1 MTTAPIATRP
11 DNGNWGQFTLQAGV
25 DLLDRGLSVFDAELR
40 MVAWNRAFLQLLDF
54 PAELAFVGASFES
67 FIRYN
72 ARRGEYGDQPED
84 EAVRERVALAMQFL
98 PHDLERMRPDG
109 RILRITG
116 QPLPGHGF
124 VTLYSDVTEQRRAEQ
139 ALLLA
144 NAELESRVLAR
155 TAELQSINQR
165 LRDALTDNEQI
176 TASLRRSE
184 HQMRLVTDSIPALIA
199 YFRHDRSYTYI
210 NRGYQDWFGLDPA
223 HPESVSARDFLG
235 SEVYERIRPF
245 VARALTGQPVTF
257 DYELGVRSGRTLS
270 VRTSLIPDRSPD
282 GEVAGC
288 FELTFDITQE
298 KHAQALVVRAQ
309 KMKAMGQLTGGLAHD
324 FNNILTVIIGNLT
337 ALADARPTDPAV
349 ADFTVP
355 AISAARRGAELIRG
369 LMTFARQQP
378 LQAGAV
384 DVCSLAESVGRL
396 VRPALPA
403 HLVLE
408 GPAVSDPLWA
418 WVDPTQL
425 ENALVNLLLN
435 ARDAIRGP
443 GRIEVGVA
451 QHELSASQADALLVA
466 PGTYARLWVQDDGVG
481 MDAATQARIFEPFF
495 TTKRPGS
502 GTGLGMS
509 MVYGFV
515 RQSGGAIELHSQPGQ
530 GTTVSMYL
538 PLADV
543 PDDLSLPEEAA
554 VSPQVM
560 SRGVALLVED
570 DAEVRRVVRR
580 NLLDLGYAVL
590 EAVQGREALDMLS
603 QMADIKLLLT
613 DVVMPGEVDGAMLAR
628 HARQA
633 HPGMQIL
640 LMSGYAPDVES
651 LADLPVLP
659 KPFTALQLAEAL
671 RHAPAGGGA

>member
-1 MTTAPIATRP
+1 MSDTTIPSRP
-11 DNGNWGQFTLQAGV
+11 DNGNWRQFTLQAGV
-25 DLLDRGLSVFDAELR
+25 DLLDRGLSVFDADLR
-40 MVAWNRAFLQLLDF
+40 MVAWNRAFLELLDF
-54 PAELAFVGASFES
+54 PPELAFVGASFES

-98 PHDLERMRPDG
+98 PHDIERMRPDG

-124 VTLYSDVTEQRRAEQ
+124 VTLYSDVTEQRRAEE
-139 ALLLA
+139 ALLQA

-155 TAELQSINQR
+155 TAELQ
-165 LRDALTDNEQI
+165 
-176 TASLRRSE
+176 RSE

-199 YFRHDRSYTYI
+199 YFRQDRSYTYI

-223 HPESVSARDFLG
+223 RPETVSARSFLG

-257 DYELGVRSGRTLS
+257 DYELQNRAGRTLA
-270 VRTSLIPDRSPD
+270 VRTSLIPDRAPD
-282 GEVAGC
+282 GEVLGC

-298 KHAQALVVRAQ
+298 KQSQALVVRAQ

-324 FNNILTVIIGNLT
+324 FNNILTIIIGNLS
-337 ALADARPTDPAV
+337 ALADARPDDPMV
-349 ADFTVP
+349 SEFTGP
-355 AISAARRGAELIRG
+355 AIAAARRGAELIRG

-384 DVCSLAESVGRL
+384 DACSLADAVVRL

-403 HLVLE
+403 NLTLE
-408 GPAVSDPLWA
+408 CDVPDEPVWI
-418 WVDPTQL
+418 WIDPTQL

-435 ARDAIRGP
+435 ARDATRGH
-443 GRIEVGVA
+443 GRIDVDVSVQTLDVG
-451 QHELSASQADALLVA
+451 QADALMLS
-466 PGTYARLWVQDDGVG
+466 PGAYARLSVQDDGVG

-515 RQSGGAIELHSQPGQ
+515 RQSGGAVELHSAPGA
-530 GTTVSMYL
+530 GTTVSLYL
-538 PLADV
+538 PLADM
-543 PDDLSLPEEAA
+543 PEDDLPLAEAPLMA
-554 VSPQVM
+554 GQTAH
-560 SRGVALLVED
+560 RGVALLVED
-570 DAEVRRVVRR
+570 DADVRRVVRR

-590 EAVQGREALDMLS
+590 EAAHAQEALDILA
-603 QMADIKLLLT
+603 QMSDIRLLLS
-613 DVVMPGEVDGAMLAR
+613 DIVMPGEVDGVMLAR
-628 HARQA
+628 HARQR
-633 HPGMQIL
+633 HPGMQVL
-640 LMSGYAPDVES
+640 LMSGYAPDVEA
-651 LADLPVLP
+651 LTDLPVLS
-659 KPFTALQLAEAL
+659 KPFTAAELAAAL
-671 RHAPAGGGA
+671 GGGSA

>member
-1 MTTAPIATRP
+1 MSDTTIPSRP
-11 DNGNWGQFTLQAGV
+11 DNGNWRQFTLQAGV
-25 DLLDRGLSVFDAELR
+25 DLLDRGLSVFDADLR
-40 MVAWNRAFLQLLDF
+40 MVAWNRAFLELLDF
-54 PAELAFVGASFES
+54 PPELAFVGASFES

-98 PHDLERMRPDG
+98 PHDIERMRPDG

-124 VTLYSDVTEQRRAEQ
+124 VTLYSDVTEQRRAEE
-139 ALLLA
+139 ALLQA

-155 TAELQSINQR
+155 TAELQ
-165 LRDALTDNEQI
+165 
-176 TASLRRSE
+176 RSE

-199 YFRHDRSYTYI
+199 YFRQDRSYTYI

-223 HPESVSARDFLG
+223 RPETVSARSFLG

-257 DYELGVRSGRTLS
+257 DYELQNRAGRTLA
-270 VRTSLIPDRSPD
+270 VRTSLIPDRAPD
-282 GEVAGC
+282 GEVLGC

-298 KHAQALVVRAQ
+298 KQSQALVVRAQ

-324 FNNILTVIIGNLT
+324 FNNILTIIIGNLS
-337 ALADARPTDPAV
+337 ALADARPDDPMV
-349 ADFTVP
+349 SEFTGP
-355 AISAARRGAELIRG
+355 AIAAARRGAELIRG

-384 DVCSLAESVGRL
+384 DACSLADAVARL

-403 HLVLE
+403 NLTLE
-408 GPAVSDPLWA
+408 CDVPDEPVWI
-418 WVDPTQL
+418 WIDPTQL

-435 ARDAIRGP
+435 ARDATRGH
-443 GRIEVGVA
+443 GRIDVDVSVQTLDVG
-451 QHELSASQADALLVA
+451 QADALMLS
-466 PGTYARLWVQDDGVG
+466 PGAYARLSVQDDGVG

-515 RQSGGAIELHSQPGQ
+515 RQSGGAVELHSAPGA
-530 GTTVSMYL
+530 GTTVSLYL
-538 PLADV
+538 PLADM
-543 PDDLSLPEEAA
+543 PEDDLPLAEAPLMA
-554 VSPQVM
+554 GQTAH
-560 SRGVALLVED
+560 RGVALLVED
-570 DAEVRRVVRR
+570 DADVRRVVRR

-590 EAVQGREALDMLS
+590 EAAHAQEALDILA
-603 QMADIKLLLT
+603 QMSDIRLLLS
-613 DVVMPGEVDGAMLAR
+613 DIVMPGEVDGVMLAR
-628 HARQA
+628 HARQR
-633 HPGMQIL
+633 HPGMQVL
-640 LMSGYAPDVES
+640 LMSGYAPDVEA
-651 LADLPVLP
+651 LTDLPVLS
-659 KPFTALQLAEAL
+659 KPFTAAELAAAL
-671 RHAPAGGGA
+671 GGGSA

>member
-1 MTTAPIATRP
+1 MTDLPSPNRP
-11 DNGNWGQFTLQAGV
+11 DNGNWRQFTLQAGV
-25 DLLDRGLSVFDAELR
+25 DLLDRGLSVFDADLR
-40 MVAWNRAFLQLLDF
+40 MVAWNRAFLELLDF
-54 PAELAFVGASFES
+54 PADLAFVGASFES

-72 ARRGEYGDQPED
+72 ARRGEYGDQPEE

-98 PHDLERMRPDG
+98 PHDIERMRPDG

-139 ALLLA
+139 ALLQA

-155 TAELQSINQR
+155 TAALQ
-165 LRDALTDNEQI
+165 
-176 TASLRRSE
+176 RSE

-199 YFRHDRSYTYI
+199 YFRQDRSYTYI
-210 NRGYQDWFGLDPA
+210 NRGYQDLFGLDPA
-223 HPESVSARDFLG
+223 RPEAVSARSFLG

-257 DYELGVRSGRTLS
+257 DYELQNRAGRTLA
-270 VRTSLIPDRSPD
+270 VRTSLIPDRAPD
-282 GEVAGC
+282 GEVLGC

-298 KHAQALVVRAQ
+298 KQSQALVVRAQ

-324 FNNILTVIIGNLT
+324 FNNILTIIIGNLS
-337 ALADARPTDPAV
+337 ALADARPDDPMV
-349 ADFTVP
+349 SEFTGP
-355 AISAARRGAELIRG
+355 AIAAARRGAELIRG

-384 DVCSLAESVGRL
+384 DACALADAVVRL

-403 HLVLE
+403 NLTLE
-408 GPAVSDPLWA
+408 CAAPAEPVWI
-418 WVDPTQL
+418 WIDPTQL

-435 ARDAIRGP
+435 ARDATRGH
-443 GRIEVGVA
+443 GRIDVGVTVQTLDVA
-451 QHELSASQADALLVA
+451 QADALMLS
-466 PGTYARLWVQDDGVG
+466 PGAHARLWVRDDGVG

-515 RQSGGAIELHSQPGQ
+515 RQSGGAVELHSTPGA
-530 GTTVSMYL
+530 GTTVSLYL
-538 PLADV
+538 PLADM
-543 PDDLSLPEEAA
+543 PDDDLLPAEAPLSSGQSAH
-554 VSPQVM
+554 
-560 SRGVALLVED
+560 RGVALLVED
-570 DAEVRRVVRR
+570 DADVRRVVRR

-590 EAVQGREALDMLS
+590 EAAHAQEALDILA
-603 QMADIKLLLT
+603 QMSDIRLLLS
-613 DVVMPGEVDGAMLAR
+613 DIVMPGEVDGVMLAR
-628 HARQA
+628 HARQR
-633 HPGMQIL
+633 HPDMQVL
-640 LMSGYAPDVES
+640 LMSGYAPDVEA
-651 LADLPVLP
+651 LTDLPVLS
-659 KPFTALQLAEAL
+659 KPFTAAELAAAL
-671 RHAPAGGGA
+671 AGGSA